1 VNKGHGSV
9 PGDRDG
15 EPGICSLAP
24 IVPGLVTISALVMTV
39 LFARTAPTAVTIG
52 IVVVGT
58 GLSALWFLAVI
69 RKSGLRVRF
78 AAA

>member
-1 VNKGHGSV
+1 MLAGTAVLWLIGIVRKIVTGSV
-9 PGDRDG
+9 PGLMVT
-15 EPGICSLAP
+15 EP
-24 IVPGLVTISALVMTV
+24 VT
-39 LFARTAPTAVTIG
+39 LFLLLTAAVTIG